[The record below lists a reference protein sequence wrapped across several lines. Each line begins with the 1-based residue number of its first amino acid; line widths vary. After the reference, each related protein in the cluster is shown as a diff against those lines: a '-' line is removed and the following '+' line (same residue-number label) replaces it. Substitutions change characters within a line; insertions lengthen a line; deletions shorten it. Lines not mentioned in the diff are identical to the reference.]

1 MIKYNR
7 KLKNKT
13 RCLRTQMTDSE
24 RVLWKRVPPQG
35 RSSQSKSRDRSPDVD
50 GSQHTES
57 EQTARD
63 LQVILGAISRSPVR
77 RGRGGGERSAHLQ
90 KWGGLSFQSGE
101 PIVVPLPRMPV
112 KTSATYG
119 YL

>member
-1 MIKYNR
+1 MIKYDR

-13 RCLRTQMTDSE
+13 RCLRTQMTGSE
-24 RVLWKRVPPQG
+24 RVLWKRVPPQD

-63 LQVILGAISRSPVR
+63 LQVILRAI
-77 RGRGGGERSAHLQ
+77 
-90 KWGGLSFQSGE
+90 
-101 PIVVPLPRMPV
+101 
-112 KTSATYG
+112 
-119 YL
+119 